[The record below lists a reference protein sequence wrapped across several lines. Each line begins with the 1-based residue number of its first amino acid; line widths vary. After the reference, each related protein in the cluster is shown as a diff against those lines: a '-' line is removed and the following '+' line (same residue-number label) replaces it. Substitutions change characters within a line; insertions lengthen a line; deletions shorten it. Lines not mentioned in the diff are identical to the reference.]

1 MYPNQATRIAFFS
14 CIFLIALLTNA
25 CRRSAP
31 LPETLPAHY
40 IHYDITYQE
49 QMAGD
54 IPTRILPSQMDS
66 WYTSQHV
73 LTKIEG
79 FFNQF
84 SLIQMADLKSRR
96 VTTMLN
102 FFGNKVYCISEKDDL
117 PAGVRSY
124 GGLRLKNTGEFSDFG
139 GLHSERVAVSTE
151 SEGFDIYFTRDF
163 SIRRPNLSTPYRS
176 VNHPLSAFRIEL
188 SYLKMDL
195 KCSSYE
201 LRNVESEI
209 FSIPDDYRPVTPPA
223 MEGIINSLFTKE

>member
-1 MYPNQATRIAFFS
+1 MYSKSVSRCALFS
-14 CIFLIALLTNA
+14 CTLLIALFANS

-40 IHYDITYQE
+40 IQYEITYQE

-54 IPTRILPSQMDS
+54 IPTRILPAQMDS

-84 SLIQMADLKSRR
+84 SLIQMSDLKSKR

-102 FFGNKVYCISEKDDL
+102 FFGNKVYSISEKDHL

-124 GGLRLKNTGEFSDFG
+124 EELELKNTGEFSDIG
-139 GLHSERVAVSTE
+139 GLHSERVEVTTE
-151 SEGFDIYFTRDF
+151 SEEFDIYFTRDF
-163 SIRRPNLSTPYRS
+163 SVRRPNLSTPYRS
-176 VNHPLSAFRIEL
+176 VHHPLSAFRIEL
-188 SYLKMDL
+188 SYLNMNL
-195 KCSSYE
+195 ICTTYE
-201 LRNVESEI
+201 QRNVESDI
-209 FSIPDDYRPVTPPA
+209 FIIPDDYRPVSPPV
-223 MEGIINSLFTKE
+223 MEEIINSLFTKE